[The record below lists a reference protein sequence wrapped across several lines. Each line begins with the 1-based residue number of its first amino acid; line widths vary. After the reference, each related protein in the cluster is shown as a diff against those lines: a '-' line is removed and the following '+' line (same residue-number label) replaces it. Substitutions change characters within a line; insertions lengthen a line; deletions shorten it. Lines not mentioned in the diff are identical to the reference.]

1 MIVLK
6 YIITLLMSEA
16 NERQPFK
23 GLLDDLQYLEGSH
36 STLYTLWKN
45 YLLLKQS
52 EYDKILKQVK
62 VLREKTENSD
72 FRKEL
77 TQKNL
82 EFLYLFMLSTS

>member
-1 MIVLK
+1 MNA
-6 YIITLLMSEA
+6 S

-23 GLLDDLQYLEGSH
+23 GLLDELQYLQGSH

-52 EYDKILKQVK
+52 EYDKILIQLRE
-62 VLREKTENSD
+62 LREKTENSD
-72 FRKEL
+72 IGKEL
-77 TQKNL
+77 TEENL